1 IKKQGLVRKPLAK
14 FSHPES
20 ISGRCGGKN
29 CCDFKPKSNLTHNK
43 LVVRPH
49 EKIAFVGPVLLIFEP
64 WWEKCSFSQSEAA
77 M

>member
-1 IKKQGLVRKPLAK
+1 LVRKPLAK

-49 EKIAFVGPVLLIFEP
+49 EKIAFVFYADPD
-64 WWEKCSFSQSEAA
+64 SFLFFDGKYALNG
-77 M
+77 

>member
-1 IKKQGLVRKPLAK
+1 M
-14 FSHPES
+14 E
-20 ISGRCGGKN
+20 GKTAVILN
-29 CCDFKPKSNLTHNK
+29 LNLTHNK